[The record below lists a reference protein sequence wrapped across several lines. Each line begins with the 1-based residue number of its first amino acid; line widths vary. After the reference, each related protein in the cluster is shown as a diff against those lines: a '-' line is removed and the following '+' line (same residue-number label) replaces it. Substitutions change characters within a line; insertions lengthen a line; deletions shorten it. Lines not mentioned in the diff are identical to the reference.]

1 MEVKRENIEEIKK
14 CIKECLH
21 NDTTIKFVGGRSS
34 GRTYELITAMSECLY
49 ELNKTNK
56 ELISNQKSM
65 KITTDVLIRRIDKA
79 LDILDNYNIDYTSL
93 MAGYENTNDNIVN
106 DAYCILK
113 DGFGGKNN

>member
-1 MEVKRENIEEIKK
+1 MKEEIKK
-14 CIKECLH
+14 YIKECLH

-34 GRTYELITAMSECLY
+34 GRTYELIKAMSECLY

-65 KITTDVLIRRIDKA
+65 KMTTDVLIRRIDKA

-106 DAYCILK
+106 DAYYILK
-113 DGFGGKNN
+113 DGLNGESDS

>member
-21 NDTTIKFVGGRSS
+21 NDTTIQFVGGRGS

-65 KITTDVLIRRIDKA
+65 KMTADVLIRRIDKA
-79 LDILDNYNIDYTSL
+79 LDILDKYNIDYASL